1 MAKKNRRNTGARR
14 PVDPQEREAAVA
26 DYRVAVDR
34 LQRSAFWNLR
44 TRIANASILLGVF
57 AVALI
62 AWGEADGARLVP
74 TLACAIGGVCGAGV
88 YASRPYPQLT
98 RWLLLSAIT
107 LTVLGV
113 AGLAITAGT
122 GT

>member
-1 MAKKNRRNTGARR
+1 MAKRNRKGPTARR
-14 PVDPQEREAAVA
+14 PVDPQEREAATA
-26 DYRVAVDR
+26 EYQTAIDR
-34 LQRSAFWNLR
+34 FQRSAFWNLR

-62 AWGEADGARLVP
+62 VWGEADGARLVP
-74 TLACAIGGVCGAGV
+74 TLACAVGGVCGAGV

-98 RWLLLSAIT
+98 RWLLLSAVT

-113 AGLAITAGT
+113 VGLAIAAGA
-122 GT
+122 GK